1 MDSSEDARLSGGA
14 GGDSIRHRCSKS
26 RRHVAPVR
34 VSASCAAGGHALRY
48 RWEVALEYGLQQLVH
63 AALERAIHGVARPH
77 YFQGE
82 KVGEHRVYSES
93 LTRFL
98 LANPERIGRHHIA
111 RDWYSRRWD
120 SLLDRVETGDLDWNF
135 KQAEEE
141 TAQEKHANQDKFRS
155 FIMDETN
162 YFRDA
167 TSEAGT
173 HTWQP
178 RSLV

>member
-93 LTRFL
+93 LTR
-98 LANPERIGRHHIA
+98 
-111 RDWYSRRWD
+111 S
-120 SLLDRVETGDLDWNF
+120 
-135 KQAEEE
+135 EE
-141 TAQEKHANQDKFRS
+141 H
-155 FIMDETN
+155 
-162 YFRDA
+162 
-167 TSEAGT
+167 TSEL
-173 HTWQP
+173 Q
-178 RSLV
+178 SLMRISYVVLCLKQNTIISEQIVFTNV